1 MQAHSKVVLN
11 ILWSAQ
17 HSSRKALN
25 VVLSSHSFDDPRALS
40 ANIFFR
46 FSKSDLI

>member
-1 MQAHSKVVLN
+1 MQACSKVVLN

-17 HSSRKALN
+17 HSYRKALN
-25 VVLSSHSFDDPRALS
+25 VVLSIHSFDDPRALS

-46 FSKSDLI
+46 FSKPDLI